1 MGIVR
6 RQAFIDSHSSSKKRS
21 DPEGTPMGHS
31 FIHRGSAKAVGD
43 CYSAR
48 PTRKAGVHCMEQ
60 TLTGA
65 YCFPPIPQKDAEWMG
80 HPAEARRGVL
90 LPMRV
95 RGG

>member
-43 CYSAR
+43 CYKAR
-48 PTRKAGVHCMEQ
+48 P
-60 TLTGA
+60 
-65 YCFPPIPQKDAEWMG
+65 
-80 HPAEARRGVL
+80 RRSFSPSCKVVAFYKTCL
-90 LPMRV
+90 N
-95 RGG
+95 

>member
-60 TLTGA
+60 TLAGA

-80 HPAEARRGVL
+80 HGAISQERASRRG
-90 LPMRV
+90 R
-95 RGG
+95 

>member
-43 CYSAR
+43 CYKAR
-48 PTRKAGVHCMEQ
+48 PKQ
-60 TLTGA
+60 SL
-65 YCFPPIPQKDAEWMG
+65 
-80 HPAEARRGVL
+80 PAS
-90 LPMRV
+90 
-95 RGG
+95 